1 MNKNDRYKCT
11 VDAKLDNGI
20 WSVTT
25 NTKDTLVIERLGN
38 NEIFCCYGM
47 DKNKFV
53 IKKNNYANNRI
64 NKDGTRTLSIHMFKQ
79 LDEDSF
85 LLYPFRYGVPFFFK
99 LIKSEV

>member
-1 MNKNDRYKCT
+1 MKLECT
-11 VDAKLDNGI
+11 VDAKYYNGI

-25 NTKDTLVIERLGN
+25 NTKDTLVIERLDSDD
-38 NEIFCCYGM
+38 IFCCCYGM

-53 IKKNNYANNRI
+53 IKKSNYANNRI
-64 NKDGTRTLSIHMFKQ
+64 NKDGTRTVSTHMLKY

-85 LLYPFRYGVPFFFK
+85 LLYPFRYGVPFFYE